1 MRCRQ
6 PAPNSLAFLTS
17 TKDRYML
24 WFQFGPAAA
33 GMLGGFALGVLT
45 CILLARRRAGAV
57 APGLRVDE
65 RREDLAT
72 RLEAFKDIIDAAGIG
87 TFFWDLKSDTV
98 RWSGH
103 HYTIFDWPVAAP
115 DAPVSHAMF
124 RDRLHPDDVAAVDAA
139 IGDALRDG
147 TGYQLRFRLCL
158 PNARIR
164 HVHGSG
170 RVIFHKDGTP
180 AGINGA
186 VIDVSQAA
194 EAQHATRQR
203 ELDFAAFAAN
213 LPDVVGRFDRERRCL
228 SMSPR
233 IEALTGYAPGYF
245 VGKRFDEPGMEPL
258 LARRWDAVL
267 EDVVRNKRA
276 REFDYGYTDQYGKER
291 FFITRVFPSIDQDGN
306 VDTVMTVSTDHTE
319 RERDA
324 RRVRADGVQ
333 LQEADVRKNAYLA
346 TLAHE
351 LRGPLAPISSAA
363 QLIKFSRDRDVR
375 SRAREVIER
384 QVKQLAHL
392 VDDLMEVGRISSGKL
407 EIDHEPVVLQH
418 VLTQAIESVQ
428 PAFRQKEQPLSWTA
442 PEEPVWIKGDALRLI
457 QVFGN
462 LLTNASKY
470 SPAQAPVSIRCHIDG
485 QTATIDVCDQGIG
498 LAAASIDDVFGLFTQ
513 VHATGIHAQGGLG
526 IGLNLVKQL
535 VGLHGGTVSAASEGL
550 DKGSCFTV
558 VLPRM
563 DAPADAAPAAAEDTS
578 TAGALH
584 VLVVDDNVD
593 GATTLALLLEAL
605 GHTSVL
611 AFNGL
616 DGVAL
621 AASEPIDMAFLDLGL
636 PDISGIQVALRIR
649 GSARGRRLPLIALTG
664 LGRDEDRG
672 MTSAARFDEHLTK
685 PLDIAD
691 LLRLT
696 RDVANRRD
704 AAAGANTPAA

>member
-1 MRCRQ
+1 
-6 PAPNSLAFLTS
+6 
-17 TKDRYML
+17 ML
-24 WFQFGPAAA
+24 WFDFGSAAA
-33 GMLGGFALGVLT
+33 GMLGGIAIGVLA
-45 CILLARRRAGAV
+45 CVFWSGRRTNAPTPGVRA
-57 APGLRVDE
+57 DE

-72 RLEAFKDIIDAAGIG
+72 RLEAYKDIIDSAGIG
-87 TFFWDLKSDTV
+87 TFFWDIKSDTV
-98 RWSGH
+98 RWSRH
-103 HYTIFDWPVAAP
+103 HYAIFDWSVDAP

-124 RDRLHPDDVAAVDAA
+124 RERLHPDDAATVDAA
-139 IGDALRDG
+139 IKDALREG
-147 TGYQLRFRLCL
+147 TGYALRFRIRL
-158 PNARIR
+158 PDARVR
-164 HVHGSG
+164 HIHGSG

-186 VIDVSQAA
+186 VVDISQAA
-194 EAQHATRQR
+194 EAQNATRQR

-233 IEALTGYAPGYF
+233 IEALTGYAPEYF

-291 FFITRVFPSIDQDGN
+291 FFITRAFPSIDQEGN
-306 VDTVMTVSTDHTE
+306 VDTVLTVSTDHTE

-324 RRVRADGVQ
+324 QRVRADGVQ
-333 LQEADVRKNAYLA
+333 LQEADVRKNEYLA

-384 QVKQLAHL
+384 QVKQLARL

-407 EIDHEPVVLQH
+407 EIDKAPVLLQH
-418 VLTQAIESVQ
+418 VIAQAMESVQ
-428 PAFRQKEQPLSWTA
+428 PLFRQKEQPLGCEVPEA
-442 PEEPVWIKGDALRLI
+442 PIWIEGDSLRLV
-457 QVFGN
+457 QVFAN

-470 SPAQAPVSIRCHIDG
+470 SPAHKPVSIRCRLD
-485 QTATIDVCDQGIG
+485 QQAAVVDVCDQGIG
-498 LAAASIDDVFGLFTQ
+498 LSAASIDHVFDLFTQ

-526 IGLNLVKQL
+526 IGLNLVKKL
-535 VGLHGGTVSAASEGL
+535 VGLHGGEVSAASAGL
-550 DKGSCFTV
+550 DRGSCFTV
-558 VLPRM
+558 ALPRIEAHEGAAAPSAT
-563 DAPADAAPAAAEDTS
+563 DAPTAD
-578 TAGALH
+578 ALH

-616 DGVAL
+616 EGVAL

-649 GSARGRRLPLIALTG
+649 GMPQRRKLSLVALTG
-664 LGRDEDRG
+664 LGRDQDRD
-672 MTSAARFDEHLTK
+672 MTTAAQFNEHLTK

-691 LLRLT
+691 LLRIT
-696 RDVANRRD
+696 RDVANRKRAA
-704 AAAGANTPAA
+704 AAAGPERPET